1 MGPASTPAGPR
12 RVHLSTVSRN
22 RKKPL
27 SKPIGR
33 GARTRVLPDVHPDLE
48 GFDVELNSFG
58 EVDMTIPIDRLNDF
72 LDREVDDPKLTQWG
86 FGDGE
91 RSGGDA
97 EGSEAPV

>member
-1 MGPASTPAGPR
+1 M
-12 RVHLSTVSRN
+12 SRS

-27 SKPIGR
+27 SKSIGR
-33 GARTRVLPDVHPDLE
+33 GARARALPDVHPDLE

-91 RSGGDA
+91 RLDERAGK
-97 EGSEAPV
+97 P